1 MEAFF
6 AVVIIILV
14 LGVSLHINSPAF
26 KGSRGEVR
34 VNKRLNSSLDEQE
47 YHVLRDLTLPTK
59 GGTTQIDHVVVSRFG
74 IFVIETK
81 NMKGW
86 IFGSAN
92 QARWTQTLHRYKSQF
107 QNPLRQNYKHIK
119 VIEELLGI
127 QSQQLHNVVAFVGS
141 AVPRTDM
148 PENVLWSDRELAAY
162 IKSKRSTFFEQ
173 NDVLAFVNRLNNNA
187 LEASRQTN
195 RDHVRNLNNRA
206 NAPAILPSVSALK
219 NSSTRCPRCRSS
231 MVERSNRKSGQKFF
245 GCSQYPKCRGTLKAR

>member
-14 LGVSLHINSPAF
+14 LAVSLHINSPAF

-34 VNKRLNSSLDEQE
+34 VNNRLNSSLDEQE

-92 QARWTQTLHRYKSQF
+92 QARWTQTLHRHKSQF

-119 VIEELLGI
+119 VIEGLLGI
-127 QSQQLHNVVAFVGS
+127 QSKQLHNVVAFVGS

-148 PENVLWSDRELAAY
+148 PANVLWSDRELAAY
-162 IKSKRSTFFEQ
+162 IQSNRTPIFEHS
-173 NDVLAFVNRLNNNA
+173 DVLAFVKRLNTNA

-195 RDHVRNLNNRA
+195 RDHVRNLKNRA
-206 NAPAILPSVSALK
+206 AASTIIPAVSQLN
-219 NSSTRCPRCRSS
+219 NSSTLCPRCGSS
-231 MVERSNRKSGQKFF
+231 MVARSNRKSGQEFF
-245 GCSQYPKCRGTLKAR
+245 GCSQFPKCRGTLKAN